1 MTAGMQ
7 RREVLRGPGGRVL
20 TLDTITA
27 VTPGDASCIVVS
39 GSHGGVSSG
48 AFALEVPLKLA
59 FFNDAGVGKG
69 QAGIAAL
76 AMLQTHGRAAGTVS
90 HDSACIGDAQD
101 CWLHGVVS
109 HLNAA
114 ALALG
119 VRPGDRLRDVLP
131 GLVGVRGDLAP
142 TGTTDPHKHS
152 LS

>member
-1 MTAGMQ
+1 MTTGM
-7 RREVLRGPGGRVL
+7 RRAEVARGPGGRVL

-27 VTPGDASCIVVS
+27 LTADDAGCVVVS

-48 AFALEVPLKLA
+48 AFAMQVPLKLA
-59 FFNDAGVGKG
+59 IFNDAGVGKG

-76 AMLQTHGRAAGTVS
+76 AMLQAQGRAGGAVS

-101 CWLHGVVS
+101 CWLHGVLS

-119 VRPGDRLRDVLP
+119 LRPGDRLRQVLP
-131 GLVGVRGDLAP
+131 GLIGARGEVVPP
-142 TGTTDPHKHS
+142 TGIEPVS
-152 LS
+152 GA